1 MKSKKVIGV
10 PVGMRG
16 VVRVKGRAGPVMH
29 PLILRNRVEVDDRVL
44 REAEEVIER
53 HGLMRPRGKG
63 SVALSREEEA
73 ALFVAMNLC
82 RVRSGE
88 GTGTAARGSWGGG
101 RVRPPH
107 LLTRPCEVE
116 LWVVMARRFEAVIHA
131 ANIGLVYKY
140 ALHGHAGGDADA
152 QSDASI
158 SLLRAIW
165 TFDVQRGYKFS
176 TYATNTIK
184 INSGHVLAELAS
196 VRGKAEQY
204 LRANKRP
211 ATYRHEPADDD
222 GLNARRARIVRELL
236 DRPDGHDVLGLPAEA
251 MVLLRMRVD
260 EGASNLHMCAVR
272 GLDKD
277 VVGSLL
283 WLAITGMA
291 KYVDGVVGVGVG

>member
-1 MKSKKVIGV
+1 
-10 PVGMRG
+10 
-16 VVRVKGRAGPVMH
+16 
-29 PLILRNRVEVDDRVL
+29 
-44 REAEEVIER
+44 
-53 HGLMRPRGKG
+53 
-63 SVALSREEEA
+63 
-73 ALFVAMNLC
+73 
-82 RVRSGE
+82 
-88 GTGTAARGSWGGG
+88 
-101 RVRPPH
+101 
-107 LLTRPCEVE
+107 
-116 LWVVMARRFEAVIHA
+116 MARRFEAVIHA

-140 ALHGHAGGDADA
+140 ALHGHAGGDADG

-260 EGASNLHMCAVR
+260 EGASNVHMCAVR
-272 GLDKD
+272 GLDKH
-277 VVGSLL
+277 VAAGLL

-291 KYVDGVVGVGVG
+291 EYVDGVVGVGVGVGKGGGRGRPPHQDARPTGEVPHAERGGTCGGGDVLVGDEAPLSMWRGVQRARASLVRVGKKGCVV